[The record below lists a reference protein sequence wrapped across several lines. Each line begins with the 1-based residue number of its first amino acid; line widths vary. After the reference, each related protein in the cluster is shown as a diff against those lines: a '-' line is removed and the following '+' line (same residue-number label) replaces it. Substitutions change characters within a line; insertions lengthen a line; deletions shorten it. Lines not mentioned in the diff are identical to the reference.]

1 MKNAIN
7 WFEIPSKDFSR
18 AVQFYSQILG
28 EPLQD
33 MCTQTQSYASFPH
46 ERMGGVGGAV
56 SGGKCRENTIVYLNA
71 GDDLNGVLSKVE
83 GNGGKILTPKTSIE
97 PYGFIA
103 IIQDTEGNQVGLHS
117 MH

>member
-1 MKNAIN
+1 MKNAID

-18 AVQFYSQILG
+18 AVRFYSQILG

-33 MCTQTQSYASFPH
+33 MSGPQMPYASFPH
-46 ERMGGVGGAV
+46 ERMEGVGGAV
-56 SGGKCRENTIVYLNA
+56 SGGECRENTIVYLHA

-83 GNGGKILTPKTSIE
+83 ESGGKILTPKTSIG